1 MNENAPGNNTRM
13 AGEGGTPPSGAP
25 GDNTKNTPMLISSQV
40 THKGATTIDKDTENA
55 EASYT
60 STTGGES
67 ALLVTGGTVALD
79 APIITKTGNDSGDS
93 ADFYGT
99 NAAVLAMDGASLN
112 ISGGSVETDGE
123 HANAVFS
130 YGTGTTIEINET
142 KITTKN
148 NTSGGIMVTGG
159 GKLNATNLTVETSG
173 NSSAAIRSDRGGGT
187 ITVDGGTY
195 TTHGVGS
202 PAIYSTADISV
213 KDAILTSTSSE
224 GVVIE
229 GLNSV
234 SLSNVTLTDTN
245 NQLNGQSETYKNI
258 FIYQS
263 MSGDAEKG
271 TGTFT
276 AKNSKVITNQGD
288 HFFIT
293 NTTAVI
299 NLMGT
304 KFTQNDA
311 GGGFLRAQTSKW
323 GTEGKNGGQVT
334 VNADRQEIIG
344 NINIDGISSLQ
355 LNLSTSYVKAGF
367 YGEGTKNLKVSK
379 DSVIVL
385 TGDSYITTLENEDE
399 TNSNIYANGFKL
411 YVSGQEAQI
420 NQEAAPES
428 FLVEEVTETVVVT
441 NANTTGTDSGFP
453 LWGWFAIAGCVV
465 VIIVAVILI
474 IKKKKDQGKPIDYP
488 GQIVGSS
495 TGTNTPGSTRFP
507 GPNA

>member
-1 MNENAPGNNTRM
+1 MESDNHPEDM
-13 AGEGGTPPSGAP
+13 P
-25 GDNTKNTPMLISSQV
+25 GDNRNNNQDRAPMLISSQV
-40 THKGATTIDKDTENA
+40 THKGATIIDKDTENA
-55 EASYT
+55 EASYS
-60 STTGGES
+60 STTGAES
-67 ALLVTGGTVALD
+67 ALLVTGGIVALD
-79 APIITKTGNDSGDS
+79 APTITKTGDDSGDS

-99 NAAVLAMDGASLN
+99 NAAILAMDGASLN
-112 ISGGSVETDGE
+112 ISGGSIETDGE

-142 KITTKN
+142 KITTRG

-159 GKLNATNLTVETSG
+159 GVLNATNLAIETSG

-195 TTHGVGS
+195 ITHGVGS
-202 PAIYSTADISV
+202 PAIYSTANITV
-213 KDAILTSTSSE
+213 KDAELTATASE

-234 SLSNVTLTDTN
+234 TLNKVTLTDTN

-276 AKNSKVITNQGD
+276 AKNSKITTNQGD

-304 KFTQNDA
+304 KFAHNDPA
-311 GGGFLRAQTSKW
+311 GGFLRAQAGKW
-323 GTEGKNGGQVT
+323 GTEGNNGGQVT
-334 VNADRQEIIG
+334 LNADRQEIIG
-344 NINIDGISSLQ
+344 NIDIDSISSLN
-355 LNLSTSYVKAGF
+355 LNLSTSYVRAAF
-367 YGEGTKNLKVSK
+367 YGEGKKYLKVSK

-385 TGDSYITTLENEDE
+385 TGDSYITTLENEDAE
-399 TNSNIYANGFKL
+399 NTNIYANGFKL
-411 YVSGQEAQI
+411 YVSGEEAQI
-420 NQEAAPES
+420 SQDVAPES
-428 FLVEEVTETVVVT
+428 FLAEETIETVVAT
-441 NANTTGTDSGFP
+441 ETNTTGTDTGFP
-453 LWGWFAIAGCVV
+453 LWGWFAIAGGVIVVAV
-465 VIIVAVILI
+465 VIILI
-474 IKKKKDQGKPIDYP
+474 IKKKKGSVPPIDYP

-495 TGTNTPGSTRFP
+495 TGTNVPGSTRFP
-507 GPNA
+507 GPMA